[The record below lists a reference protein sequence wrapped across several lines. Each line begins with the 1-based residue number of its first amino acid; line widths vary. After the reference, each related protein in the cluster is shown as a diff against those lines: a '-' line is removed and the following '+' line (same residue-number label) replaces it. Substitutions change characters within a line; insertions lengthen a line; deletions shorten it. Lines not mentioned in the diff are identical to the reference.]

1 MSKVEQA
8 VSCFEKGFSCAQAM
22 LSTYGLQSGL
32 DREMALRVAG
42 AFGGGMARM
51 GRTCGAV
58 TGALMTI
65 GLERG
70 STRADDDET
79 KEACYDLVTEFVRQF
94 EARNGAITCKELLG
108 HDISN
113 PEESALARERGLYD
127 TLCPKLVRDAAEIV
141 EQLIGGKDGD

>member
-8 VSCFEKGFSCAQAM
+8 VSCFEEGFSCAQAV
-22 LSTYGLQSGL
+22 LSTYGSQSGL

-58 TGALMTI
+58 TGALMVI

-70 STRADDDET
+70 STRADDEEA
-79 KEACYDLVTEFVRQF
+79 KEACYDLVGELVRQF
-94 EARNGAITCKELLG
+94 EVRNGAITCNELLG

-113 PEESALARERGLYD
+113 PEESALAREQGIYS

-141 EQLIGGKDGD
+141 ERIIGGKDGD